1 MSERIDLDKRDT
13 GPRHHINGNAVP
25 NSSPSISPPQTD
37 PHKFLMQIGAGRS
50 TSTYAKHTDVFV
62 QGTDADSVFY
72 LQDGRVKVSMTEQGE
87 ETTLAIL
94 EAGQF
99 FGDGCLGGQTHRI
112 VSTKALTDCRITKID
127 KTTMIEALD
136 KQPWFSKVF
145 IDNLFSRN
153 RQIEGEVMDQLF
165 SSKEQRLARVLL
177 EEMTIR
183 RIQLEAI
190 LSDKLTMVDGNPD
203 DQYST
208 A

>member
-1 MSERIDLDKRDT
+1 MDALF
-13 GPRHHINGNAVP
+13 NGSAMP
-25 NSSPSISPPQTD
+25 KSSPSISPPQSD

-50 TSTYAKHTDVFV
+50 TSTYAKNTDVFV
-62 QGTDADSVFY
+62 QGADADSVFY

-99 FGDGCLGGQTHRI
+99 FGDGCLGGQTQRI
-112 VSTKALTDCRITKID
+112 VTTKALTDCRITKID
-127 KTTMIEALD
+127 KTIMIEALD

-145 IDNLFSRN
+145 IDNLLSRN

-165 SSKEQRLARVLL
+165 SSKEQRLARILL

-183 RIQLEAI
+183 RIQLEAV
-190 LSDKLTMVDGNPD
+190 LSDKLTMSDGGPD
-203 DQYST
+203 
-208 A
+208 AR